1 MYPELAF
8 RLKSYAE
15 LIRAARPQRR
25 RPELQIQSTAAS
37 RGPCDAED

>member
-8 RLKSYAE
+8 RLRSYAE

-25 RPELQIQSTAAS
+25 RPELRIQKHGSKSGAV
-37 RGPCDAED
+37 RR